1 MYLEGITVC
10 VNYSDFLA
18 QTLPHNKNQ
27 FNNFIVITD
36 TKDLDTKKVCEYHN
50 VRCVQ
55 TDIFYED
62 GNFFNKGAAINYGLS
77 LLEQKGWVLHLDA
90 DIYMPPM
97 TRTILEKL
105 PLEPHKIYGADRLMC
120 PSYEDWIKFI
130 ESPRHIQEG
139 WIFIHL
145 DSFPMGTR
153 VAEYMNHN
161 SGWEPIGYFQL
172 WNPKGSGVTV
182 YPTKHD
188 YCDRTD
194 VLHCKKFE
202 RKNRELLPEI
212 VVIHLDSESGE
223 TNMGKNWKGRKTR
236 PFLYTPTL
244 KEEVDLKIEKLYL
257 EAEEIYKK
265 YNLDY
270 ISIYIDGDEKKSISN
285 PTGYKY
291 NRMNWLMRLVNKMVP
306 KKES

>member
-27 FNNFIVITD
+27 FDNFIVITD
-36 TKDLDTKKVCEYHN
+36 TKDSDTKKICEYHN

-62 GNFFNKGAAINYGLS
+62 GNIFNKGAAINYGLS
-77 LLEQKGWVLHLDA
+77 LLEQKEWVLHIDA

-97 TRTILEKL
+97 TRTILERL
-105 PLEPHKIYGADRLMC
+105 PLESHKIYGVDRLMC
-120 PSYEDWIKFI
+120 PSYEEWIKFI
-130 ESPRHIQEG
+130 ESPKHIQES
-139 WIFIHL
+139 WIFVHL

-153 VAEYMNHN
+153 IGEYMNYN

-172 WNPKGSGVTV
+172 WNPKASGVTS

-202 RKNRELLPEI
+202 RKNRELLPEV
-212 VVIHLDSESGE
+212 VVIHLDSESGD
-223 TNMGKNWKGRKTR
+223 TNMGKNWKGRKTK
-236 PFLYTPTL
+236 PFIYTPIF
-244 KEEVDLKIEKLYL
+244 KKEVDIEIEKLYKD
-257 EAEEIYKK
+257 AERVFKK

-270 ISIYIDGDEKKSISN
+270 IDIYVGNEKKSISK

-291 NRMNWLMRLVNKMVP
+291 NRMNWLMRLVNKMIP